1 MVRLSKVLWK
11 NSQSSFPTTLNQAS
25 LMNAFKR
32 RADNNTVSRVI
43 LLAEDHPLNQKVA
56 MLLLDRLGWE
66 SHLAMNGLQ
75 AVEAASN
82 QQYAAILMD
91 CQMPEMDGFEA
102 TKLIRDAEKVLGRRV
117 PIIAVTAMAMSG
129 DRERCLAAGM
139 DDYITKPIDRD
150 LLAEKLEYW
159 TAGITKEPGKV
170 IPIFD
175 AAKSIVDSKEEPVDF
190 AALQAEYGANAAE
203 LLTLFSTSTEK
214 LVDELRKAID
224 KQQAQ
229 KISRLAHEVKG
240 AAWAA
245 HAEELAKLALYLET
259 CAAQQNWRTIYSAYC
274 RLHRQF
280 FELKEYV
287 ATLSSSPV
295 GASMSS
301 LTTSET

>member
-1 MVRLSKVLWK
+1 
-11 NSQSSFPTTLNQAS
+11 
-25 LMNAFKR
+25 MNAFKQR
-32 RADNNTVSRVI
+32 HDKNTVSQII

-56 MLLLDRLGWE
+56 MLLLDRLGWTT
-66 SHLAMNGLQ
+66 HLAANGMQ

-102 TKLIRDAEKVLGRRV
+102 TRKIREAEAVLGRRV

-129 DRERCLAAGM
+129 DRERCLAADM

-159 TAGITKEPGKV
+159 TQGITKQPGKV

-175 AAKSIVDSKEEPVDF
+175 ASKSVVEQKDEPVDY
-190 AALQAEYGANAAE
+190 AALEAEYGANAAD
-203 LLTLFSTSTEK
+203 LLNLFTSSTEK
-214 LVDELRKAID
+214 LIDELRKSID

-229 KISRLAHEVKG
+229 KISGLAHEIKG
-240 AAWAA
+240 AAWSS
-245 HAEELAKLALYLET
+245 HAEELGKLALYLET

-274 RLHRQF
+274 RLHRHF
-280 FELKEYV
+280 VDIKEYV
-287 ATLSSSPV
+287 TTLGDTKVQATN
-295 GASMSS
+295 S
-301 LTTSET
+301 LTTSDP

>member
-1 MVRLSKVLWK
+1 
-11 NSQSSFPTTLNQAS
+11 
-25 LMNAFKR
+25 MNAFKQR
-32 RADNNTVSRVI
+32 HDNNTVARVI

-56 MLLLDRLGWE
+56 MLLLDRLGWQT
-66 SHLAMNGLQ
+66 HLAVNGMQ
-75 AVEAASN
+75 AVEAATN

-102 TKLIRDAEKVLGRRV
+102 TSKIREAEAVLGRRV

-159 TAGITKEPGKV
+159 TQGITKQPGKV

-175 AAKSIVDSKEEPVDF
+175 AAKSVVEQKEEPVDY
-190 AALQAEYGANAAE
+190 AALEAEYGANAAE
-203 LLTLFSTSTEK
+203 LLTLFTSSTEK
-214 LVDELRKAID
+214 LIDELRKSID

-229 KISRLAHEVKG
+229 KISRLAHEIKG
-240 AAWAA
+240 AAWAS
-245 HAEELAKLALYLET
+245 HAEELGKLALYLET

-274 RLHRQF
+274 RLHRHF
-280 FELKEYV
+280 VDIKEYV
-287 ATLSSSPV
+287 ATLGDGKV
-295 GASMSS
+295 QATKS
-301 LTTSET
+301 LTTSEP

>member
-1 MVRLSKVLWK
+1 
-11 NSQSSFPTTLNQAS
+11 
-25 LMNAFKR
+25 MNAFKR
-32 RADNNTVSRVI
+32 RTDNNTVSRLI

-56 MLLLDRLGWE
+56 MLLLDRLGWD
-66 SHLAMNGLQ
+66 SHLAANGQQ
-75 AVEAASN
+75 AREAAQR

-102 TKLIRDAEKVLGRRV
+102 TRLIREDEAVLGRRV

-129 DRERCLAAGM
+129 DRERCLASGM

-159 TAGITKEPGKV
+159 TQGITKQPAKV

-175 AAKSIVDSKEEPVDF
+175 AAKSLVDQRDEPVDF

-203 LLTLFSTSTEK
+203 LLSLFTSSTEK
-214 LVDELRKAID
+214 LIDELRKSID
-224 KQQAQ
+224 RQQAQ
-229 KISRLAHEVKG
+229 KISRLAHEIKG

-245 HAEELAKLALYLET
+245 HAEELGKLALYLET

-280 FELKEYV
+280 FEMKEYV
-287 ATLSSSPV
+287 ATLNTGGKSSPTV
-295 GASMSS
+295 T